1 MESLVT
7 MDAGAVAALLELQ
20 IEWGVDVLLDEA
32 PHDRFAEWEA
42 EQAARVAHQTTAPA
56 LDGAVRH
63 TAKRRPAISEETRH
77 PAEGGPGGSDA
88 ALAALAGITTI
99 AALEKAIDGFV
110 ACSLRG
116 TATHTVLPR
125 GPVGARVMVI
135 GDAPDADEDRSGIVF
150 SGESGDLLGRMLAS
164 IGRTREEMILAP
176 AIPWRPPGGRPP
188 SPVEVAQCLPM
199 LLRSIALYQPERLLL
214 CGGLATRMI
223 LGPDINPARARGSWR
238 TTAWGPEGGPQRPVM
253 TMRHP
258 SQLRAGAT
266 ARRQIWDDMLLL
278 AVTLDGAV
286 N

>member
-1 MESLVT
+1 

-20 IEWGVDVLLDEA
+20 IEWGVDVLLDEE

-42 EQAARVAHQTTAPA
+42 ERVARQTAAPVVERAAEYAERRPLPVREELPAPA
-56 LDGAVRH
+56 
-63 TAKRRPAISEETRH
+63 
-77 PAEGGPGGSDA
+77 A
-88 ALAALAGITTI
+88 ALSAAPEATLRALGGLATI
-99 AALEKAIDGFV
+99 EALEKAIDGFV
-110 ACSLRG
+110 ACNLRG

-135 GDAPDADEDRSGIVF
+135 GDAPDADEDRSGVVF
-150 SGESGDLLGRMLAS
+150 SGESGGFLTRMLAS

-238 TTAWGPEGGPQRPVM
+238 MTAWGAEGGVQKPVM
-253 TMRHP
+253 AMRHP

-278 AVTLDGAV
+278 AVTLDDAV

>member
-20 IEWGVDVLLDEA
+20 IEWGVDVLLDEE
-32 PHDRFAEWEA
+32 PHDRFAEWA
-42 EQAARVAHQTTAPA
+42 TEQAARTANQAAVPAIERAVRNVEPRPPTARKELHSPAAALSAAPEATLRA
-56 LDGAVRH
+56 LD
-63 TAKRRPAISEETRH
+63 
-77 PAEGGPGGSDA
+77 
-88 ALAALAGITTI
+88 GITTI
-99 AALEKAIDGFV
+99 EALEKAIDGFV
-110 ACSLRG
+110 ACNLRG

-135 GDAPDADEDRSGIVF
+135 GDAPDADEDRSGVVF
-150 SGESGDLLGRMLAS
+150 SGESGSLLTRMLAS
-164 IGRTREEMILAP
+164 IGRSREEMILAP

-199 LLRSIALYQPERLLL
+199 LLRSIALYQPERLVL
-214 CGGLATRMI
+214 CGGLATRML
-223 LGPDINPARARGSWR
+223 LGPDVNPARARGCWR
-238 TTAWGPEGGPQRPVM
+238 TTSWGPEGGGQRPVM
-253 TMRHP
+253 AMRHP

-278 AVTLDGAV
+278 AVTLDGTV